1 MTFDE
6 LRSKYHS
13 ISFDLYEYIEDEKNI
28 NVYFYYSMGELNFK
42 HTLIIVK
49 KDFFVMENVS
59 EKDVF
64 LFNLGI
70 MEIINYYKLACPEK
84 IVLKAGAL
92 REEQKPFFRKLFY
105 KGLGEFRYINNIEI
119 DEESFV
125 SFENYTN
132 NYLVKSKKNDF
143 SGNIV
148 PVGGGKDSVV
158 TLELLKEEKDKNL
171 CLIVNPRGATID
183 SVNVAGYGLS
193 NTIEVLRKL
202 DPQLLEL
209 NKKGYLNG
217 HVPFSAMLAFL
228 GIFCALLTN
237 KENVILS
244 NESSADECTDEVS
257 GANHQYSKSMEFEKD
272 FVSYVEKY
280 ITPGIH
286 YFSLLR
292 GMREIDIARLFAN
305 HKQYHSIFR
314 SCNVGSKNGGNSWCG
329 ECSKCLFVYIILSPF
344 LTEDELNMIFG
355 KNLLDDINLL
365 KYFKELIGFDSV
377 KPFECVG
384 TRDEVNEAILLTIE
398 KYKGKKMPVLL
409 DEYRKLKN
417 K

>member
-1 MTFDE
+1 MTFNE
-6 LRSKYHS
+6 LREKYSS
-13 ISFDLYEYIEDEKNI
+13 ISFDLYEYIEDENNI
-28 NVYFYYSMGELNFK
+28 KVYFYYSMGEFNFK
-42 HTLIIVK
+42 HELIIPK
-49 KDFFVMENVS
+49 KDFFVMANAS

-64 LFNLGI
+64 LFNLGV
-70 MEIINYYKLACPEK
+70 MEIINYYKLACPKK
-84 IVLKAGAL
+84 IILKAGAL
-92 REEQKPFFRKLFY
+92 RDEQKLFFKKLFY

-119 DEESFV
+119 DEQNFV
-125 SFENYTN
+125 TFENCAKKF
-132 NYLVKSKKNDF
+132 LVKSRKNDF

-148 PVGGGKDSVV
+148 PVGGGKDSIV
-158 TLELLKEEKDKNL
+158 TLELLKEEKEKNV

-183 SVNVAGYGLS
+183 TVNVAGYGIE
-193 NTIEVLRKL
+193 NTIEVFRKL
-202 DPQLLEL
+202 DSKLLEL
-209 NKKGYLNG
+209 NNQGFLNG

-244 NESSADECTDEVS
+244 NESSADECTDEES

-280 ITPGIH
+280 ITSGIH

-292 GMREIDIARLFAN
+292 GMREIDIARLFAK
-305 HKQYHSIFR
+305 HKQYHNIFR

-329 ECSKCLFVYIILSPF
+329 SCSKCLFVYIILSPF
-344 LTEDELNMIFG
+344 LSDEQLNNIFG

-365 KYFKELIGFDSV
+365 KYFRELTGIDKV

-384 TRDEVNEAILLTIE
+384 TRDEVNEAINLTIQKYGE
-398 KYKGKKMPVLL
+398 KELPVLL
-409 DEYRKLKN
+409 REYLK